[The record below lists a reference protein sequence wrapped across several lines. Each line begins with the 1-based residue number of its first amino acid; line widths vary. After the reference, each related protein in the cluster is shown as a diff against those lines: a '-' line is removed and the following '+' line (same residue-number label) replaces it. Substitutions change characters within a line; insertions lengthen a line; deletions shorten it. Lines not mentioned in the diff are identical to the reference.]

1 MKNHEKSRDQL
12 MDELL
17 ELRRQMA
24 EIRVAE
30 EYQRQC
36 NKKLTEQVEYLQAL
50 LNDMNEFF
58 LTFDTT
64 GSITL
69 VNKRVPEVLGYG
81 GGELLGTP
89 VFEYIHHL
97 DKERVGVYF
106 HSRIGEGITG
116 SHEISLVHKD
126 GSPRV
131 VRINASPIIKNGLV
145 IGGSVLG
152 EDITDRK
159 RIEKNLIESEETYR
173 TIFENT
179 GTAMLIV
186 EEDTVMSLANSRI
199 EGLLGFS
206 KEEIENKKSWMEFV
220 VGDDLEKM
228 SKYHFARRKHPILVP
243 PAYEFKVI
251 DRNGN
256 IKDIYLNVAMIPGTK
271 KSVVSLTDITERKR
285 IEKELKES
293 EETYRTI
300 FENTGTAMLIVEE
313 NTVVSLANSRVE
325 ELTGYFKEEIENK
338 KSWTEFVPV
347 DDLEKMKEYHSARRK
362 DPASAPAAYEFKL
375 IDRKGNVRDIYLNIA
390 LITGTKK
397 SVVSLLDITERK
409 SMEQK
414 LAQSEETYRTIF
426 ENTGTAMSIIEDNM
440 IISLGNSRM
449 EKLTGYSREEIE
461 NKGTWKQLVLEED
474 LEKFIGYHT
483 GRRSDPGSAPTTY
496 EFGMVV
502 RNGEVRE
509 VLMNIAMIPGTRKS
523 VASFLDITERKQTE
537 MKLSAANEELEAT
550 LEELRATEDELRYQI
565 SQLREKERQIRHVSL
580 HDSITGLHNRVYFE
594 EEMRRMESG
603 RHNPV
608 GLIICDVDGL
618 KLVNDTLGHN
628 TGDTL
633 LAAAA
638 RVIRDSFRGSD
649 VVARVGGDEF
659 AVVLPSSSLTVVEES
674 CRRIE
679 EAVTAYNTA
688 NPELPLSI
696 SVGFAVRNDSSRGMD
711 DLFKEADNNMYR
723 KKLHSSRSARSAIV
737 QTLMKAIEARDYIT
751 EGHAERLQGLAA
763 AMALVLGLPE
773 RNVNDLRL
781 LAQFHDIGKV
791 GIPDRILFK
800 PDRLTPEEFEE
811 MRRHSEIGHRIAQS
825 APDMV
830 PIADWILMHHEWWNG
845 KGYPLGLK
853 GEDIPPECRIL
864 AIADAYDAM
873 TSDRPYRKAMSHELA
888 MAELRRCAG
897 TQFDPSLIEKFALV
911 LESLRTEK

>member
-1 MKNHEKSRDQL
+1 MKNHDKSKDQM

-36 NKKLTEQVEYLQAL
+36 NKKLTEQVEYLQSL
-50 LNDMNEFF
+50 LNDMNELF

-81 GGELLGTP
+81 AGELLGTP
-89 VFEYIHHL
+89 VFEYIHHP
-97 DKERVGVYF
+97 DKERVSVYF
-106 HSRIGEGITG
+106 QARIVEGITG

-131 VRINASPIIKNGLV
+131 VRINASPIIKNGQV

-159 RIEKNLIESEETYR
+159 RIEKNLI
-173 TIFENT
+173 
-179 GTAMLIV
+179 
-186 EEDTVMSLANSRI
+186 
-199 EGLLGFS
+199 
-206 KEEIENKKSWMEFV
+206 
-220 VGDDLEKM
+220 
-228 SKYHFARRKHPILVP
+228 
-243 PAYEFKVI
+243 
-251 DRNGN
+251 
-256 IKDIYLNVAMIPGTK
+256 
-271 KSVVSLTDITERKR
+271 
-285 IEKELKES
+285 ES

-338 KSWTEFVPV
+338 KSWTEFVP
-347 DDLEKMKEYHSARRK
+347 DNDLGKMKEYHSARRK

-375 IDRKGNVRDIYLNIA
+375 IDRGGNVRDIYLNIA
-390 LITGTKK
+390 LISGTKK
-397 SVVSLLDITERK
+397 SVVSL
-409 SMEQK
+409 M
-414 LAQSEETYRTIF
+414 
-426 ENTGTAMSIIEDNM
+426 
-440 IISLGNSRM
+440 
-449 EKLTGYSREEIE
+449 
-461 NKGTWKQLVLEED
+461 
-474 LEKFIGYHT
+474 
-483 GRRSDPGSAPTTY
+483 
-496 EFGMVV
+496 
-502 RNGEVRE
+502 
-509 VLMNIAMIPGTRKS
+509 
-523 VASFLDITERKQTE
+523 DITERKQIE
-537 MKLSAANEELEAT
+537 MKLSATNEELEAT

-618 KLVNDTLGHN
+618 KLVNDTLGHD

-633 LAAAA
+633 LVAAA

-659 AVVLPSSSLTVVEES
+659 AVVLPGSSLPVVEES

-679 EAVTAYNTA
+679 EAVTAYNIA

-696 SVGFAVRNDSSRGMD
+696 SVGYAVRNDSSRGMD

-751 EGHAERLQGLAA
+751 EGHAERLQGLVAA
-763 AMALVLGLPE
+763 VALVLGLPE

-853 GEDIPPECRIL
+853 GEDIPLECRIL

-873 TSDRPYRKAMSHELA
+873 TSDRPYRKAISHELA

-911 LESLRTEK
+911 LESIRK